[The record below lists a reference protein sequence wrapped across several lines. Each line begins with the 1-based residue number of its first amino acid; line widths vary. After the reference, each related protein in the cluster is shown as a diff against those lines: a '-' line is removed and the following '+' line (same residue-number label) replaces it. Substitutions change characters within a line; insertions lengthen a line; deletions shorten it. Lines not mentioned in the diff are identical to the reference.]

1 MQAVITAAGYGKRL
15 KPYTDNM
22 PKPMVP
28 VLGKPILVHTFSS
41 LPDDVDEVIL
51 VVGYKREHI
60 IERFGHK
67 FGRRKIRYVRQTEAL
82 GTFNALLTA
91 KSELNGEPFLVL
103 FGDDI
108 YAKEDV
114 EKLLKYEHALL
125 VKEVKDVS
133 RFGACFIDERMRLLR
148 IDEKPSE
155 SESNLVNIGVYKL
168 AMDIFNEPIAIG
180 PVGED
185 NLPVMIGNL
194 AKTVDIF
201 VEKAEFWAP
210 IAYPEDIKKAEEI
223 LRRRKCLQN
232 K

>member
-28 VLGKPILVHTFSS
+28 ILGKPILAHTFSS

-51 VVGYKREHI
+51 VVGYKKDQI
-60 IERFGHK
+60 IEYFGHGLG
-67 FGRRKIRYVRQTEAL
+67 GRRIRYVWQREPL

-91 KSELNGEPFLVL
+91 KSKLNGAPFLVL

-108 YAKEDV
+108 YAKEDI
-114 EKLLKYEHALL
+114 EKLLKHERALL
-125 VKEVKDVS
+125 VREVNDVS
-133 RFGACFIDERMRLLR
+133 RFGACFVDEQMRLLK

-155 SESNLVNIGVYKL
+155 SKSNLVNIGVYKL
-168 AMDIFNEPIAIG
+168 TMDIFNEPIAIG
-180 PVGED
+180 LTGED
-185 NLPVMIGNL
+185 HLPVMIGNL

-201 VEKAEFWAP
+201 VEKAEFWAS

-223 LRRRKCLQN
+223 LRRRK
-232 K
+232 